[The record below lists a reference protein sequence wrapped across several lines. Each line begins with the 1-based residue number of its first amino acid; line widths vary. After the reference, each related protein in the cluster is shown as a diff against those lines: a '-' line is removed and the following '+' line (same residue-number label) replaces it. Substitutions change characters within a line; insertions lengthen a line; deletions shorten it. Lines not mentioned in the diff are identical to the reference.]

1 MRIAVIGAGIVGVT
15 SAHELTCDGHEVTMF
30 ERHAGVASETSF
42 ANAGVI
48 SPGYVTPW
56 AAPGM
61 PLKVLRHLFGRHA
74 PVRLAGANVLGQLPW
89 MWRWWRACRPAVY
102 RDNRAQMYG
111 LARYSRQRLHELTE
125 SLGLEYEQARGVL
138 VLLRSRQDLAQA
150 QSALRMLQEL
160 QVDHE
165 LLDAAQCHRL
175 EPGLNP
181 DMPLCAGISLP
192 QDGVGN
198 CRHFAHLLKTEAQR
212 RGARFLFRHEVLS
225 LDAGPRPTVRSR
237 DLDAAGGAVQA
248 SGFDVV
254 LLCTGHHANRL
265 LAPLHLPLPIAPVYG
280 YSITAPLSLRDHA
293 TVAAP
298 RAAVMDEKYK
308 VAITRLGQRIRVAGS
323 AELGGAPAHHNPAA
337 LATLYTVLDDWFP
350 GAARLSQAT
359 PWKGARPML
368 PDGPPLLGPTRS
380 PGLWLNLGHG
390 SSGWALACGSAR
402 IIADLIGARSPPSTS
417 AACNRS
423 GGGLNPD
430 EETTLSMSSTANPRR
445 ILPGEDSAL
454 RTRAVSRDIEAAALS
469 RHAPHALMQRA
480 GTAVAR
486 PALAIAPHARR
497 IWVACGPGNNGGDGL
512 VAARHLHRAGLSVQ
526 ATLVGDARR
535 LPADASRALADA
547 VGDGVPISDA
557 MPATPADLVIDALLG
572 LGASR
577 APQGALADAIA
588 AVQARQAPVL
598 AVDLPSGLHAD
609 TGQPLGAS
617 AVAAS
622 HTLALLTLK
631 PGLFTGSGRDHAG
644 QVWLDTLGVPVDEAG
659 ATATLSGADSMSA
672 LAPRTHASHK
682 GNHGDL
688 VVIAGAAG
696 MTGAALLAA
705 RAGLAGGAGRVFVSL
720 LDPAMPPGDTLHPE
734 LMFRP
739 QWWRGDPATLPR
751 STAVCG
757 RGGRTP
763 AHEALPPLLSRCVC
777 CWMPTRSTPLPPTRD
792 CAACCAPAAHGQP
805 PC

>member
-1 MRIAVIGAGIVGVT
+1 
-15 SAHELTCDGHEVTMF
+15 
-30 ERHAGVASETSF
+30 
-42 ANAGVI
+42 
-48 SPGYVTPW
+48 
-56 AAPGM
+56 
-61 PLKVLRHLFGRHA
+61 
-74 PVRLAGANVLGQLPW
+74 
-89 MWRWWRACRPAVY
+89 
-102 RDNRAQMYG
+102 
-111 LARYSRQRLHELTE
+111 
-125 SLGLEYEQARGVL
+125 
-138 VLLRSRQDLAQA
+138 
-150 QSALRMLQEL
+150 
-160 QVDHE
+160 
-165 LLDAAQCHRL
+165 
-175 EPGLNP
+175 
-181 DMPLCAGISLP
+181 
-192 QDGVGN
+192 
-198 CRHFAHLLKTEAQR
+198 
-212 RGARFLFRHEVLS
+212 
-225 LDAGPRPTVRSR
+225 
-237 DLDAAGGAVQA
+237 
-248 SGFDVV
+248 
-254 LLCTGHHANRL
+254 
-265 LAPLHLPLPIAPVYG
+265 
-280 YSITAPLSLRDHA
+280 
-293 TVAAP
+293 
-298 RAAVMDEKYK
+298 
-308 VAITRLGQRIRVAGS
+308 
-323 AELGGAPAHHNPAA
+323 
-337 LATLYTVLDDWFP
+337 
-350 GAARLSQAT
+350 
-359 PWKGARPML
+359 
-368 PDGPPLLGPTRS
+368 
-380 PGLWLNLGHG
+380 
-390 SSGWALACGSAR
+390 
-402 IIADLIGARSPPSTS
+402 
-417 AACNRS
+417 
-423 GGGLNPD
+423 
-430 EETTLSMSSTANPRR
+430 MSSTANPRR

-454 RTRAVSRDIEAAALS
+454 LHAAPVSRDIEAAALS

-486 PALAIAPHARR
+486 LALAIAPHARR

-739 QWWRGDPATLPR
+739 QWWRGDPATLGR
-751 STAVCG
+751 STVVCG
-757 RGGRTP
+757 CGGGT
-763 AHEALPPLLSRCVC
+763 AVHEALPPLLSRCARLLLDADALNAIAADEGLRRMLRARGARGQATVLTPHPLEAARLLGC
-777 CWMPTRSTPLPPTRD
+777 NAAQVQADRLRAADTLMRELACVVLLKGSGSVLAAPGRLPAVNSSGNGLLAAAGSGDVLAGWGGGFWAQLSAARGDAESAWLAMRAAAWLHGHAADRQLARSAHALALRAGELIEHMRE
-792 CAACCAPAAHGQP
+792 AAAARR
-805 PC
+805 